1 MKKPA
6 SGAVLTA
13 HRRLMD
19 SVVGETTYV
28 KAAEDMGDSIMPSM
42 WPRNMQALLGTDR
55 RKKRLDPQPTEIK
68 WLGTTTTS
76 TTAATGG
83 VFLKEHTF
91 VDLNHLQVL
100 LKPASSEEESDQ
112 IFAPQQ
118 QHSSNQQVALR
129 ELYSDKQAK
138 SLSLLQKKLRVLNIQ
153 RQEAERELLLD
164 DQALVYEPTT
174 VYKTDS
180 ALQNHQI
187 SSKTER
193 KQQLFQESR
202 YSNEEEEEGTP
213 ASSWNSSE
221 NGAQQQLQPVEEDD
235 HDKQAGQQDW
245 RERARALSK
254 LLSESTKREAVLS
267 AKLEALSSLQKRIT
281 TTATSPPSPP
291 PPPPPSWLQ
300 QQPHLEHKQL
310 RQQQQRDNMRRCCDS
325 YLRFALRTAPIV
337 VGHQDMELRYRFIY
351 NAFPSL
357 TEEEIIGKTD
367 MEIYKG
373 KGVSELTEF
382 KYEVLRK
389 GCPEKREIEFD
400 TDLFGTRTF
409 LIAVEPVFGL
419 SGDAI
424 GINFW
429 AMDVTEQAEKR
440 DRMASLREQVAV
452 QKAMETELN
461 KTIHIT
467 EETMQAKEMLV
478 TMSHEIRSPL
488 SGVVSMAEVL
498 ATTDLD
504 TEQRQLVDVMVSS
517 GDLVLQLINNILDLS
532 KVQSGAMKFEAK
544 KFQLREVVR
553 HVLQMARASV
563 KNKSLVLE
571 ADIHPSVPLELIG
584 DVLRIHQVFINL
596 VSNAIKFTHNGGVTI
611 AIQVVSPDPPDL
623 AMEKS
628 EGEKLPSLL
637 PWSGSL
643 TLDAGSHK
651 TQIPVQPNLLS
662 GQKSLNELSNPTTTA
677 EEVETI
683 WLQCDIHDTGIGI
696 PDEALPTLFDK
707 YTQVNAHQNY
717 GGTGLGLAICKNLVE
732 LMGGALNVTSK
743 ENVGST
749 FSFKLPL
756 QVTKE
761 KDLARQQASKNGVSV
776 PMGETR
782 AKISTDSSSAA
793 PQSSGPHR
801 ALRVLL
807 AEDNKVNIMVAQSM
821 LKRLG
826 HTLEAVGNGADV
838 IQALQR
844 SSYDLIL
851 MDIHMP
857 IMNGLEATKRIR
869 RFEKTGSWT
878 SPDSLELSPEF
889 CISDALPAR
898 IPIIAMTANALHD
911 NVEECFRHG
920 MDSFI
925 AKPVTFTKLEQV
937 LKQLFP

>member
-42 WPRNMQALLGTDR
+42 WPRNMQTLLGTDR
-55 RKKRLDPQPTEIK
+55 RKKRLDPQPTGIN

-76 TTAATGG
+76 TTAAPGS

-100 LKPASSEEESDQ
+100 LKPASSEEESDP
-112 IFAPQQ
+112 ILAPQQ

-138 SLSLLQKKLRVLNIQ
+138 SLSLLQQKLRVLNIQ

-202 YSNEEEEEGTP
+202 HSNEEEEEGTP
-213 ASSWNSSE
+213 AGSRNSSE
-221 NGAQQQLQPVEEDD
+221 SGAQQQLQPVEEDD
-235 HDKQAGQQDW
+235 HDKQTGQQDW

-267 AKLEALSSLQKRIT
+267 AKLEALSTLQKRIT

-291 PPPPPSWLQ
+291 PPPPSSWLQ

-409 LIAVEPVFGL
+409 LIAVEPVCNL

-544 KFQLREVVR
+544 KFQLREVVK
-553 HVLQMARASV
+553 HVLQMAHASI

-571 ADIHPSVPLELIG
+571 ADIHPNVPLELIG

-628 EGEKLPSLL
+628 EEEKLPSLL

-662 GQKSLNELSNPTTTA
+662 GQKSPNELSNPTTTA

-696 PDEALPTLFDK
+696 PGV
-707 YTQVNAHQNY
+707 YS
-717 GGTGLGLAICKNLVE
+717 C
-732 LMGGALNVTSK
+732 LMCFN
-743 ENVGST
+743 
-749 FSFKLPL
+749 
-756 QVTKE
+756 
-761 KDLARQQASKNGVSV
+761 
-776 PMGETR
+776 
-782 AKISTDSSSAA
+782 
-793 PQSSGPHR
+793 
-801 ALRVLL
+801 
-807 AEDNKVNIMVAQSM
+807 
-821 LKRLG
+821 
-826 HTLEAVGNGADV
+826 
-838 IQALQR
+838 
-844 SSYDLIL
+844 
-851 MDIHMP
+851 
-857 IMNGLEATKRIR
+857 
-869 RFEKTGSWT
+869 W
-878 SPDSLELSPEF
+878 
-889 CISDALPAR
+889 
-898 IPIIAMTANALHD
+898 
-911 NVEECFRHG
+911 EE
-920 MDSFI
+920 
-925 AKPVTFTKLEQV
+925 
-937 LKQLFP
+937 

>member
-42 WPRNMQALLGTDR
+42 WPRTTQALLRTDR
-55 RKKRLDPQPTEIK
+55 RKKRLDPQLTRIN
-68 WLGTTTTS
+68 WLGTTTTT
-76 TTAATGG
+76 TTAATGS

-91 VDLNHLQVL
+91 VDFNHLQVL

-112 IFAPQQ
+112 ILPPQQ

-138 SLSLLQKKLRVLNIQ
+138 SLSLLQQKLRVLNIQ

-164 DQALVYEPTT
+164 DQALVHEPTT
-174 VYKTDS
+174 VYKSDS
-180 ALQNHQI
+180 VQNHQI
-187 SSKTER
+187 GSKTER

-202 YSNEEEEEGTP
+202 YPNEEEEGTP
-213 ASSWNSSE
+213 AGSWNSSE
-221 NGAQQQLQPVEEDD
+221 SGAQQQLQPVEEDD
-235 HDKQAGQQDW
+235 HDEQARQQDW

-267 AKLEALSSLQKRIT
+267 AKLEALNSLQKRIT
-281 TTATSPPSPP
+281 TTATSPSSSSSS
-291 PPPPPSWLQ
+291 SWLQ
-300 QQPHLEHKQL
+300 QQPHLEHKQP
-310 RQQQQRDNMRRCCDS
+310 RQQQKRDNMRRCCDS

-357 TEEEIIGKTD
+357 TEEEVIGKTD
-367 MEIYKG
+367 MEIYHG

-389 GCPEKREIEFD
+389 GSPEKREIEFD
-400 TDLFGTRTF
+400 TDLFGTKTF
-409 LIAVEPVFGL
+409 LIAVEPVFSL

-440 DRMASLREQVAV
+440 NRMASLREQVAV

-544 KFQLREVVR
+544 KFQLREVVK

-563 KNKSLVLE
+563 RNKSLVLE
-571 ADIHPSVPLELIG
+571 ADIHPNVPLEVIG

-611 AIQVVSPDPPDL
+611 AIRVVSPDPPDL

-628 EGEKLPSLL
+628 EEEKLPSLL
-637 PWSGSL
+637 PQSGSL
-643 TLDAGSHK
+643 TLDADSHK

-662 GQKSLNELSNPTTTA
+662 GQKSLDELSNPTTAT

-683 WLQCDIHDTGIGI
+683 WLHCDIHDTGIGI

-707 YTQVNAHQNY
+707 YTQFNAYQNY

-749 FSFKLPL
+749 FSFKVPL

-761 KDLARQQASKNGVSV
+761 KDLARQQVSKNGVSV
-776 PMGETR
+776 PVGETR

-869 RFEKTGSWT
+869 QFEKTGLWT

-889 CISDALPAR
+889 CISDTLPAR
-898 IPIIAMTANALHD
+898 IPIIAMTADALHN

-925 AKPVTFTKLEQV
+925 AKPVTFKKLEQV

>member
-13 HRRLMD
+13 HRRL

-55 RKKRLDPQPTEIK
+55 RKKRLDPQPTGIN

-76 TTAATGG
+76 TTAATRS

-112 IFAPQQ
+112 ILAPQQ

-138 SLSLLQKKLRVLNIQ
+138 SLSLLQQKLRVLNIQ

-174 VYKTDS
+174 VHKTDS

-202 YSNEEEEEGTP
+202 YSNKEEEEGTP
-213 ASSWNSSE
+213 AGSWNSSE
-221 NGAQQQLQPVEEDD
+221 SGAQQQLQPVEEDD

-267 AKLEALSSLQKRIT
+267 AKLEALSSLKKRIT

-291 PPPPPSWLQ
+291 PPPPSSWLQ

-382 KYEVLRK
+382 KHEVLRK
-389 GCPEKREIEFD
+389 GCPEKREIDFD

-409 LIAVEPVFGL
+409 LIAVEPVFNL

-544 KFQLREVVR
+544 KFQLREVVK
-553 HVLQMARASV
+553 HVLQMAHASI

-571 ADIHPSVPLELIG
+571 ADIHPNVPLELIG

-628 EGEKLPSLL
+628 EEEKLPSLL

-651 TQIPVQPNLLS
+651 TQIPVQPNLPS

-707 YTQVNAHQNY
+707 YTQFNAHQNY

-776 PMGETR
+776 PVGETR

-826 HTLEAVGNGADV
+826 HTLEAVGNGADA
-838 IQALQR
+838 IQALQQ

-869 RFEKTGSWT
+869 QFEKTGSWT